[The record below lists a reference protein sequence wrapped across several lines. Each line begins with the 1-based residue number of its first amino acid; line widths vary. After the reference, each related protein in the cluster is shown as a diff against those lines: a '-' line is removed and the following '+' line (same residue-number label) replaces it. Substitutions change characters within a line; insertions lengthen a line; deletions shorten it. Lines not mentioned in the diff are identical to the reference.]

1 MLTMKT
7 NRGKSNLNSV
17 HSTIDDTSIPEEM
30 ASCMV
35 LATAMDVIMTDVFS
49 RIKAIYSAC
58 GIEIRGNDVLKG
70 LKSYCQAVKQAGY
83 WFDREIE
90 PRNVDCTFGTYGTA
104 SSYDSFRARCGEVAE
119 IVSMI
124 VQASKDPDALE
135 QIRATAREAARDRGV
150 TLEDWKRLRLK
161 TDY

>member
-1 MLTMKT
+1 
-7 NRGKSNLNSV
+7 
-17 HSTIDDTSIPEEM
+17 M
-30 ASCMV
+30 AH
-35 LATAMDVIMTDVFS
+35 
-49 RIKAIYSAC
+49 

-90 PRNVDCTFGTYGTA
+90 PRNVDCTFGTYCTA

-119 IVSMI
+119 VVSMI